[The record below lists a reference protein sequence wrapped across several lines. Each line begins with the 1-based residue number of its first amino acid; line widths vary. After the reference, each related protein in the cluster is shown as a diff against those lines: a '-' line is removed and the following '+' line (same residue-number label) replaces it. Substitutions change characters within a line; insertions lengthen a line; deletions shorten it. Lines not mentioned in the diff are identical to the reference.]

1 FFDLVFLMG
10 RNIAPD
16 MTYLRQKLNIDTPED
31 LKARLL
37 NRCHA
42 LDMNA
47 MAADVA
53 PFLLNP
59 ADEKKVRWF
68 AEYLEGYAF

>member
-1 FFDLVFLMG
+1 
-10 RNIAPD
+10 
-16 MTYLRQKLNIDTPED
+16 
-31 LKARLL
+31 
-37 NRCHA
+37 
-42 LDMNA
+42 MNA

-53 PFLLNP
+53 PFLFNP